1 MTANTTLIH
10 QLLEHSAARV
20 PDKVCLIQGE
30 QRITYAQVNGWANAL
45 GGYFLDRGLLP
56 GDRVALLMDNGP
68 EYAICYYGALKA
80 GAVIAPLITDLKP
93 ERLGKIIRELEPRF
107 LLALAKQEKILSQTD
122 LGGSNPVEIILKGAG
137 GGGSGLEGA
146 VSFEELISIS
156 RPENLRVESDEE
168 KPAVI
173 MYTSGST
180 GDPKGVML
188 THRNIV
194 SNTLA
199 ICRYLNLV
207 EEDIQMAVLP
217 FFYVMGQSLLNTH
230 VAVGGT
236 VIVNNRLA
244 FPVPVL
250 EEMVREKVTGF
261 SGVPSTYAYLLH
273 RSPLAR
279 YRDKLESLR
288 YCSQA
293 GGHMTRTIKEG
304 LRRVLP
310 AHTRIYIMYGATEAA
325 ARLSYLEPD
334 CFEEKMDSIG
344 RPLPGV
350 AFRIVDEA
358 GQELPAG
365 MVGELAARGRNIMA
379 GYWKNEAATR
389 EVLKDGWYLTGDQA
403 YVDPD
408 GFYYVVGRKD
418 NLLKVGGHRIN
429 PKEIEEVLM
438 ASELLVEA
446 AVVGIPD
453 ALLGLRLAAAVV
465 SKTGEG
471 EVKKLLSICSRKLP
485 RFKMPANILAVK
497 ALPKKAGGKIDL
509 DKVKAFF
516 GQDLEE
522 NGGRSSMI

>member
-1 MTANTTLIH
+1 MLYASKATLIH
-10 QLLEHSAARV
+10 HFLEESDERL

-30 QRITYAQVNGWANAL
+30 RRVTYAQINGWANAL
-45 GGYFLDRGLLP
+45 ASYLLDRGLRP
-56 GDRVALLMDNGP
+56 GDRVALLMDNCP
-68 EYAICYYGALKA
+68 EYAVSYYGALKA

-107 LLALAKQEKILSQTD
+107 LLALAKHEKILDQTD
-122 LGGSNPVEIILKGAG
+122 FSGFTPVEIILKGARG
-137 GGGSGLEGA
+137 KGGSGLKGFA
-146 VSFEELISIS
+146 SFDEVISIPRS
-156 RPENLRVESDEE
+156 ENLQVEPDENN
-168 KPAVI
+168 PAVI
-173 MYTSGST
+173 IYTSGST
-180 GDPKGVML
+180 GDPKGVIL

-194 SNTLA
+194 SNTMG
-199 ICRYLNLV
+199 IGRYLNLV

-236 VIVNNRLA
+236 VIINNRLA
-244 FPVPVL
+244 FPVTVL
-250 EEMVREKVTGF
+250 EEMVREKATGF

-279 YRDKLESLR
+279 YRDKLGSLR

-293 GGHMTRTIKEG
+293 GGHMTRAVKEE

-334 CFEEKMDSIG
+334 RFEEKMDSIG

-350 AFRIVDEA
+350 DFRIVDEA
-358 GQELPAG
+358 LQELPAG
-365 MVGELAARGRNIMA
+365 TVGELAARGPNIMA

-389 EVLKDGWYLTGDQA
+389 EVLKEGWYFTGDQA

-408 GFYYVVGRKD
+408 GFYHVVGRKD

-429 PKEIEEVLM
+429 PKEIEEALM

-453 ALLGLRLAAAVV
+453 PLLGHKLAAAVV
-465 SKTGEG
+465 PRTGEG
-471 EVKKLLSICSRKLP
+471 DMKRLLAICSGKLP
-485 RFKMPANILAVK
+485 RFKMPAQILAVK
-497 ALPKKAGGKIDL
+497 SLPKKAGGKIDL
-509 DKVKAFF
+509 ESVK
-516 GQDLEE
+516 DLFKYK
-522 NGGRSSMI
+522 NC